1 MEIQRRFNLPALV
14 RVGHQEQEIQ
24 ALRPLL
30 RPLGVQIR
38 ERGVAAQVLF
48 GAGGVQQA
56 LHGFTDGVVGERAFH
71 HDPAAAVLPGGHERL
86 GHALAPGA
94 ARVEHPGQPVAGFQA
109 LPGDLPG
116 LVLRRQP
123 ELEDRRVLAVL
134 IQIVQR
140 QHGHRRRAHAGQ
152 LGHVVLGQRPDHEL
166 RAVVH
171 RLLEHRAHVRVA
183 DVVKTQVRGRVARFL
198 GAVVAGHHAVADR
211 LGGGRQ
217 RAALR
222 EQHGDPLGALAG
234 GALQGPHRFR
244 QLAGGRMVGPV
255 LAPARQALHLAV
267 DVGLR
272 VAVQQRQLQPAAQLA
287 GGVLGAGFQRLQR
300 QAHQRFPGQLAVV
313 FLVVVIEQRVHRH
326 ALAQAFHQLAVE
338 RLGVGAQQVQLGAAL
353 GVEAV
358 DIAPVVVQQ
367 RHRPVRL
374 LLGHPGLGAQLQ
386 PAEALI
392 PGQGAVAHLVEQF
405 AGVVGAFI
413 DQVRTCPGQGGVGA
427 HRFRQL
433 GQLVAGVIDLLR
445 RIAKGCRFLGGRAV
459 RAR

>member
-14 RVGHQEQEIQ
+14 RVGHQEQEVQ
-24 ALRPLL
+24 ALRPFL
-30 RPLGVQIR
+30 RPLRVPVR

-48 GAGGVQQA
+48 GAGRVQQA
-56 LHGFTDGVVGERAFH
+56 LHAFTDGVLGERAFH

-94 ARVEHPGQPVAGFQA
+94 ARIKHPGQAVAGFQA

-116 LVLRRQP
+116 FVLRRQP

-152 LGHVVLGQRPDHEL
+152 LGHVVLGQRPDHKL

-183 DVVKTQVRGRVARFL
+183 DVVETQVRGRVARFL

-222 EQHGDPLGALAG
+222 QQHGDPLGALAG

-326 ALAQAFHQLAVE
+326 TLAQAFHQLAVE
-338 RLGVGAQQVQLGAAL
+338 RLGVGAQQVQFGAAL

-358 DIAPVVVQQ
+358 DVAAVIVQQ

-392 PGQGAVAHLVEQF
+392 PGQGAVAHLVQQF
-405 AGVVGAFI
+405 AGVVGALI
-413 DQVRTCPGQGGVGA
+413 DQVRARPGEGSVGA
-427 HRFRQL
+427 NRFRQF
-433 GQLVAGVIDLLR
+433 GQLVAGVTDLLR
-445 RIAKGCRFLGGRAV
+445 RITKGGRFLGGRAV